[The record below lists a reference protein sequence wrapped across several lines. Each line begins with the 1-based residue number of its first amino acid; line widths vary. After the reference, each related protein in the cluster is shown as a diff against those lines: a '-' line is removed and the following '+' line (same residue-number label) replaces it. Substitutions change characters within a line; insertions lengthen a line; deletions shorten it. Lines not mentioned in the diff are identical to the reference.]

1 MADTRRRQN
10 HSCDPCRK
18 GKRRCDAPVGRRYRL
33 PSVCANSHSDVTQ
46 ENRNE
51 TNENGWTSCSNC
63 KRWNK
68 DCTFNWLSS
77 QRSKPKGAAP
87 RARTKKAR
95 TATATAE
102 TSASAAAIPT
112 PESDHQDATPVINS
126 YAALPSWSQGL
137 LSHPGDLFDFSQ
149 PSIPI
154 PAADAVN
161 VQSDVP
167 FSWDLAIPDDFSS
180 MGQQFEKPLSPL
192 SFQAVILPPQSP
204 NAEDL
209 IRELEE
215 QSTDSPESAG
225 VRRNTPD
232 ASLWPSQ
239 ALSLVP
245 QSTLC
250 FASDNTAQQYARS
263 STTKNLMRIYH
274 DSMENALSCW
284 LTEHNCPYSDQISYL
299 PPKQRAEWG
308 PNWSNRMCIRVCR
321 LDRVSTSLRGRT
333 LSAEEDR
340 AAARALH
347 LAIVAFASQWTQ
359 HAQKGAGLSIPADI
373 AADERA
379 IRKNTWNEARHALQ
393 RSTGIPSFRVIF
405 ANIIFSLTQSV
416 LDDNNQQGAGARL
429 DRLLENDS
437 APVFLETANR
447 QLYTFRHKFA
457 RMQRQTP
464 IVNQPRRESVASTLA
479 DIFETPTPASERPHL
494 NPILAS
500 EEHRSTISLMFWLGI
515 MFDTLSAA
523 MYQRPLVVSDE
534 DSQISTASPSIQG
547 SETPIN
553 LDCWE
558 PLRQIPNN
566 EAKSDVW
573 GDLFLRDS
581 DSLQHDESRAP
592 ISQPAARWPCTYEQ
606 AAAVLSSGTPVK
618 VLLYRRVTQLQT
630 LLYRGATPARLEA
643 AIQKTL
649 HVYHHWTAKYQ
660 PFMQDCVANHEL
672 LPSRIQSW
680 YVILDGHWHL
690 AAMLLADVLESID
703 RDTYSDIDHTHL
715 VTKLRLDNALAV
727 SALAR
732 SSLRGQEQYPDKAPQ
747 MYRHFHDSL
756 TEVAF
761 LVEPWTV
768 VLIHSFAKAAYI
780 LLDCLEGDGQQ
791 SALAGY
797 LQLQQ
802 NCNYCIRALQYLG
815 RKSDMA
821 ALVARD
827 LEKGLSGKVRGML

>member
-1 MADTRRRQN
+1 MGDTRRRQN

-18 GKRRCDAPVGRRYRL
+18 GKRRCDAP
-33 PSVCANSHSDVTQ
+33 

-51 TNENGWTSCSNC
+51 TNENGWASCSNC

-87 RARTKKAR
+87 RARMKKAR
-95 TATATAE
+95 TAAATAE
-102 TSASAAAIPT
+102 PSNSATAMPT
-112 PESDHQDATPVINS
+112 PESGHQDTPPIINA
-126 YAALPSWSQGL
+126 YDALPSWSQGL
-137 LSHPGDLFDFSQ
+137 VSHPGDLFDFSQ
-149 PSIPI
+149 SSIPMHTD
-154 PAADAVN
+154 DAVN
-161 VQSDVP
+161 VQSEVP
-167 FSWDLAIPDDFSS
+167 FPWDLAIPGDFSS
-180 MGQQFEKPLSPL
+180 MGQQLENPLSPL
-192 SFQAVILPPQSP
+192 SFQAVILPPHSP
-204 NAEDL
+204 NTDDL
-209 IRELEE
+209 IHELEE
-215 QSTDSPESAG
+215 QSTDSTKFAG
-225 VRRNTPD
+225 LRRDTPD
-232 ASLWPSQ
+232 GSLWSSRASPLAPQ
-239 ALSLVP
+239 NSL
-245 QSTLC
+245 C
-250 FASDNTAQQYARS
+250 IASDKTAQQYARS
-263 STTKNLMRIYH
+263 SMTKNLMRIYH

-284 LTEHNCPYSDQISYL
+284 LTEHNCPYSDQTSYL

-321 LDRVSTSLRGRT
+321 LDRVSTSLRGRA

-340 AAARALH
+340 AAVRALN

-359 HAQKGAGLSIPADI
+359 HAQKGAGLSIPTDI
-373 AADERA
+373 AGDERA
-379 IRKNTWNEARHALQ
+379 IRRNTWNEARHALQ

-416 LDDNNQQGAGARL
+416 LDDSEQQGAGTRL
-429 DRLLENDS
+429 DKLLENDR
-437 APVFLETANR
+437 APLFLETANR

-457 RMQRQTP
+457 RMQR
-464 IVNQPRRESVASTLA
+464 RRSTADQLRRVSAASALA
-479 DIFETPTPASERPHL
+479 DIFETPTPSPGSPHL
-494 NPILAS
+494 DPILAN
-500 EEHRSTISLMFWLGI
+500 EEHRSTLSLMFWLGI

-534 DSQISTASPSIQG
+534 DSQISSASPSTQG

-558 PLRQIPNN
+558 PPRQIPNDR
-566 EAKSDVW
+566 AKSDVW

-581 DSLQHDESRAP
+581 DSPQHDKSRAQ

-606 AAAVLSSGTPVK
+606 AAAVLSSATPVK

-630 LLYRGATPARLEA
+630 LLYRGASPARLEA
-643 AIQKTL
+643 AIQKTI
-649 HVYHHWTAKYQ
+649 HVYQHWTEKYQ

-703 RDTYSDIDHTHL
+703 RDTYSDIDHTDL

-732 SSLRGQEQYPDKAPQ
+732 SSLRDQEQCPDKASQ

-780 LLDCLEGDGQQ
+780 LLDCLDVDGQR
-791 SALAGY
+791 STLAGY

-827 LEKGLSGKVRGML
+827 LERGLRAKVRGML

>member
-18 GKRRCDAPVGRRYRL
+18 GKRRCDAP
-33 PSVCANSHSDVTQ
+33 

-51 TNENGWTSCSNC
+51 TNENSLASCSNC

-77 QRSKPKGAAP
+77 QRSKPKGAGP

-102 TSASAAAIPT
+102 PSTSATAIPT
-112 PESDHQDATPVINS
+112 PESDHQDAPSIINA
-126 YAALPSWSQGL
+126 YDALPSWSQGL
-137 LSHPGDLFDFSQ
+137 LSHPGDLFDFTPS
-149 PSIPI
+149 SIPMH
-154 PAADAVN
+154 AEDAVN
-161 VQSDVP
+161 AQSEVP
-167 FSWDLAIPDDFSS
+167 FPWDLAVPGDFSGI
-180 MGQQFEKPLSPL
+180 GQQSEKPLGPL
-192 SFQAVILPPQSP
+192 SFQAVLLPPHSP
-204 NAEDL
+204 NSDDL

-215 QSTDSPESAG
+215 QPTDSTESVSLRLDTHG
-225 VRRNTPD
+225 G
-232 ASLWPSQ
+232 SLWSSRASPLGPQ
-239 ALSLVP
+239 NSL
-245 QSTLC
+245 C
-250 FASDNTAQQYARS
+250 IASDNTAQQYARS
-263 STTKNLMRIYH
+263 SMTKNLMRIYH

-299 PPKQRAEWG
+299 PPNQRAEWG

-321 LDRVSTSLRGRT
+321 LDRVSTSLRGRA

-340 AAARALH
+340 AASRALH

-379 IRKNTWNEARHALQ
+379 IRRNTWNEARHALQ
-393 RSTGIPSFRVIF
+393 HSTGIPSFRVIF

-416 LDDNNQQGAGARL
+416 LDDNDQQGTGARL
-429 DRLLENDS
+429 DRLLENDG
-437 APVFLETANR
+437 APLFLETANR

-457 RMQRQTP
+457 RTQRLSPTA
-464 IVNQPRRESVASTLA
+464 NQFRTVSVASTLA
-479 DIFETPTPASERPHL
+479 DIFETPTPSSESAHL
-494 NPILAS
+494 DPILAS
-500 EEHRSTISLMFWLGI
+500 GEHRSTLSLMFWLGI

-534 DSQISTASPSIQG
+534 DSQISSASLSTQG

-558 PLRQIPNN
+558 PPRQIPNN
-566 EAKSDVW
+566 QGKSDVW
-573 GDLFLRDS
+573 GDLFLRAS
-581 DSLQHDESRAP
+581 DPLQHDEPHAQ

-606 AAAVLSSGTPVK
+606 AAAVLSSATPVK

-630 LLYRGATPARLEA
+630 LLYRGASPARLEA
-643 AIQKTL
+643 VIQKTL

-703 RDTYSDIDHTHL
+703 RDTYSDIDHTNL

-732 SSLRGQEQYPDKAPQ
+732 SSLRDQEQYSDKASQ
-747 MYRHFHDSL
+747 MYRQFHDSL

-780 LLDCLEGDGQQ
+780 LLDCLDEDGQR

-797 LQLQQ
+797 LQLRQ

-821 ALVARD
+821 SLVARD
-827 LEKGLSGKVRGML
+827 LERGLNGKVRGIL